1 MNPDTPI
8 DEALAELVSKALAAF
23 GSTGPKSPV
32 GPSSGIIPHAGM
44 NIPGAG
50 R

>member
-1 MNPDTPI
+1 MTPNTPV
-8 DEALAELVSKALAAF
+8 DKALADLVSKALAAF
-23 GSTGPKSPV
+23 GSAGPK
-32 GPSSGIIPHAGM
+32 GPSGGIIPPAGM

>member
-1 MNPDTPI
+1 MNPETPI

-23 GSTGPKSPV
+23 GSPGPK
-32 GPSSGIIPHAGM
+32 GPASGIIPLAGM

>member
-1 MNPDTPI
+1 MNPETPI
-8 DEALAELVSKALAAF
+8 DKALAELVSKALAAF
-23 GSTGPKSPV
+23 GSTGPK

>member
-1 MNPDTPI
+1 MTPQI
-8 DEALAELVSKALAAF
+8 PVDQALAALVSKALAAF
-23 GSTGPKSPV
+23 GTTGPK
-32 GPSSGIIPHAGM
+32 GPASGIIPHAGM

>member
-1 MNPDTPI
+1 MNPQTPI
-8 DEALAELVSKALAAF
+8 DEALAALVSKALAAF
-23 GSTGPKSPV
+23 GSVGPK
-32 GPSSGIIPHAGM
+32 GPASGIIPHAGM